1 MTVFSRVGL
10 KLALLVFVLFAGAY
24 ISLFFVL
31 QSDRVRVWLQTE
43 LSQRSGAEVRVA
55 SLRLLPPMSISA
67 DNVEISIAGK
77 FLLKSRRLTAT
88 ITPLDLFSKT
98 IQRLSFEEPM
108 LQLDVQEL
116 SKPAEKTTGQI
127 ALRYLKVQDGT
138 IVLKKGENVVFELP
152 RINVDAQNFNI
163 GEQAG
168 MSLNADIPELDG
180 TMTLR
185 LAGQLSDLEAE
196 IVIRPKK
203 TPRLSVSEIPAG
215 AVPEMLRLKTK
226 FHRPDNQA
234 AAAEVESQFKN
245 FGIGNAKFSGALD
258 GRVELDREFTAAKF
272 TGQLT
277 LQSLPQALV
286 PAALKLPAGSA
297 GVNFSGS
304 FAIPEKRLT
313 IKLLRLVSPMGSGV
327 GEGEIDFVPQPT
339 ISKASLA
346 WRDAPLEIFQAL
358 LPAPLNHWTYTG
370 RGQIDAQVTG
380 AWNSPRVKGIARGN
394 GIQFRGDNIKVASV
408 NLTVPFDWASPGLQ
422 VKEATFAAANLN
434 YAGENR
440 WQLAAARLQASA
452 SSDLKANE
460 PWKIHGRF
468 ETAGGKFN
476 SPDSA
481 KVGENLSLGGAF
493 EVATRSGDDS
503 LNVAGKVNVD
513 AGELLWGK
521 FFGDLKARKPELVFD
536 ADYFKKTDRLDCRR
550 CDLKLIDIGAVE
562 LSGSIDR
569 VSAVPQ
575 LRLQARS
582 ADLSP
587 GGFFDFFL
595 RETYKRQFPLLDQ
608 LALAGRV
615 TFKTELRG
623 GVDDL
628 AAEGEL
634 ALKTGEIRVKS
645 WNWQIGPFALNLPFQ
660 VRWSEAKHIS
670 GGQPRIGT
678 LVLDRARFGGHS
690 LGPIKTT
697 LSLTNNVL
705 RFHEPLRFALFGGEV
720 SIGNLSWPDV
730 VNDPKQLSFSLES
743 KRLELQQLTQALNWP
758 RFGGTLTGSIPEVQ
772 SIGNTLKTNG
782 EIQAEL
788 FGGRV
793 RMNKL
798 ELENPFSSLASIKL
812 NAALAGIQLEQLS
825 KTFAFGRISGIL
837 EGTIDDLVI
846 TAGQPAEFRADLH
859 SVDRGTEQ
867 RISVEALDKITVL
880 SSGQNAGALYGG
892 LAGFF
897 DSFRYSKLGFKAIL
911 RNDRLILRGVE
922 TRGEEEYLVV
932 GSFLPPT
939 VNIVSHTQEIAF
951 SELMRRLERVK
962 SDKPEIK

>member
-10 KLALLVFVLFAGAY
+10 KLAFFVFVLIAGAY
-24 ISLFFVL
+24 ITLFFVL

-55 SLRLLPPMSISA
+55 SLRLLPPMGIRA
-67 DNVEISIAGK
+67 NGVEIAKPGK

-98 IQRLSFEEPM
+98 IRRLNFEEPM
-108 LQLDVQEL
+108 LQLDVKEM
-116 SKPAEKTTGQI
+116 SEPADKTTGEI
-127 ALRYLKVQDGT
+127 ALRNLKVRSGT
-138 IVLKKGENVVFELP
+138 VVLKRGESVIYVLP
-152 RINVDAQNFNI
+152 SINLDAQNFNL

-168 MSLNADIPELDG
+168 MSLNADIPQLDG

-185 LAGQLSDLEAE
+185 LVGQLSDLEAE

-203 TPRLSVSEIPAG
+203 TLRLFATQKTAG
-215 AVPEMLRLKTK
+215 AAPEMLRLKTK
-226 FHRPDNQA
+226 FHRPDKQA
-234 AAAEVESQFKN
+234 AEADIESKFEN
-245 FGIGNAKFSGALD
+245 FGIGNAKFSGAFA
-258 GRVELDREFTAAKF
+258 GRAEIDREFTAAEF

-286 PAALKLPAGSA
+286 PAELKLPSGATGI
-297 GVNFSGS
+297 NFSGG
-304 FAIPEKRLT
+304 FAIPEKRLKF
-313 IKLLRLVSPMGSGV
+313 KLLRLLSPIGSGV
-327 GEGEIDFVPQPT
+327 GEGEIVFVPQPT

-358 LPAPLNHWTYTG
+358 LPAPLNRWTYSG
-370 RGQIDAQVTG
+370 RGQIDAQVSG
-380 AWNSPRVKGIARGN
+380 VWNTPRVKGIARGE
-394 GIQFRGDNIKVASV
+394 GLQIRGDNIKVASA
-408 NLTVPFDWASPGLQ
+408 NLTVPFEWASPGLQ

-434 YAGENR
+434 YGGDNR

-493 EVATRSGDDS
+493 EVAARSGDDS
-503 LNVAGKVNVD
+503 LNVAGKINLD

-536 ADYFKKTDRLDCRR
+536 TDYFSKTDRLDCRR
-550 CDLKLIDIGAVE
+550 CDLKLIDIGAVAM
-562 LSGSIDR
+562 SGSIDH

-595 RETYKRQFPLLDQ
+595 RETYNRQFPLLDQ
-608 LALAGRV
+608 LALGGRV

-634 ALKTGEIRVKS
+634 ALKMGEIRVKS
-645 WNWQIGPFALNLPFQ
+645 WNWQIGPLALNLPFQ
-660 VRWSEAKHIS
+660 VHWSGSKNIS
-670 GGQPRIGT
+670 GGEPRVGQ
-678 LVLDRARFGGHS
+678 LSMDGARFGS
-690 LGPIKTT
+690 EFLGPIKTT
-697 LSLTNNVL
+697 LSLRNNAL
-705 RFHEPLRFALFGGEV
+705 RFHEPLRFKLFGGEV
-720 SIGNLSWPDV
+720 SVANLSWPDV
-730 VNDPKQLSFSLES
+730 INEPKQLSFSLEG
-743 KRLELQQLTQALNWP
+743 KQLELQQLTQALKWP

-782 EIQAEL
+782 EIEAEI
-788 FGGRV
+788 FGGQV
-793 RMNKL
+793 RMSKL
-798 ELENPFSSLASIKL
+798 ELENPFSTLASIKL
-812 NAALAGIQLEQLS
+812 NAALADIQLEQLS
-825 KTFAFGRISGIL
+825 QTFAFGRISGVL
-837 EGTIDDLVI
+837 EGTIEDLVI

-867 RISVEALDKITVL
+867 RISVEALNKITVL

-911 RNDRLILRGVE
+911 RNDRLTLRGVE

-951 SELMRRLERVK
+951 SELMRRLERIK